1 MRRMNLKPLAV
12 SLLMVFGAA
21 HAQED
26 AAKVKEAM
34 GQAKAA
40 IKAELDKPV
49 GNPIAPEVV
58 QQANQMATGQ
68 EPAPTGVNRFVERKG
83 TGDSK
88 QVRSA
93 PPVVMPKGPLG
104 KPPVELKNALMEAQA
119 AGGVALDPIQK
130 DMNLPG
136 LKKDDPSLKPFVIHT
151 RNGVNEIV
159 RMSSKL
165 LNRIA
170 TPFAKPVVIDTSSS
184 MAKVVGSDVY
194 FMPAGDQ
201 PIGLYIV
208 DSSNTSQSISLTAIP
223 SGAIP
228 GQSVIVKMEDLRTT
242 ANVTAASE
250 EESEISTPRAS
261 DYAGFIRS
269 LMSQAVR
276 GKVSGFNPVPLE
288 GGVARMGPLVVTPEI
303 AFSGA
308 SVDLYRYQIV
318 NKSTETVDLIE
329 TAFYRKGVKAVSF
342 FPNIALKPDQ
352 SGYVF
357 LLADK
362 PQSPAN
368 MALESMQ

>member
-49 GNPIAPEVV
+49 GKPIAPEVV

-68 EPAPTGVNRFVERKG
+68 EPAPTGGNRFVERKG

-288 GGVARMGPLVVTPEI
+288 GGVASMGPLVVTPEI

-368 MALESMQ
+368 MALEAMQ

>member
-1 MRRMNLKPLAV
+1 MPRMNLKPLAV

-26 AAKVKEAM
+26 AAKVKEAL

-49 GNPIAPEVV
+49 GKPIAPEVV

-276 GKVSGFNPVPLE
+276 GKVTGFNPVPLE

-368 MALESMQ
+368 MALEAMQ

>member
-49 GNPIAPEVV
+49 GKPIAPEVV

-68 EPAPTGVNRFVERKG
+68 EPAPTGGNRFVERKG

-368 MALESMQ
+368 MALEAMQ

>member
-49 GNPIAPEVV
+49 GKPIAPEVV

>member
-1 MRRMNLKPLAV
+1 MRRMYLKPLAV
-12 SLLMVFGAA
+12 SLLMVFGPA

-49 GNPIAPEVV
+49 GKPIAPEVV

-68 EPAPTGVNRFVERKG
+68 EPAPTGGNRFVERKG

-368 MALESMQ
+368 MALEAMQ

>member
-1 MRRMNLKPLAV
+1 MRRMILKPLAL
-12 SLLMVFGAA
+12 SLLVVFGAA
-21 HAQED
+21 QAQED

-40 IKAELDKPV
+40 IKAELDKPL
-49 GNPIAPEVV
+49 GKPIAPEVV
-58 QQANQMATGQ
+58 QQANQIATGQ
-68 EPAPTGVNRFVERKG
+68 EPAPTGVNRYVERKG

-276 GKVSGFNPVPLE
+276 GKVTGFNPVPLE

-368 MALESMQ
+368 MAMEAMQ